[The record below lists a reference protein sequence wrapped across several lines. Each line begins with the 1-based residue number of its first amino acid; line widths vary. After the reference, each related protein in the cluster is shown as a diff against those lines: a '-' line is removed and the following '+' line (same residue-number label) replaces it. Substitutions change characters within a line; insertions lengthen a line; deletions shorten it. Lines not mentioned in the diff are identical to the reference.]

1 MQSAG
6 AHLNVTSSARPA
18 GRAASSAASYDLLL
32 MAVVDFFLGLIRARD
47 SRAAREISAQPHL
60 VISGLKLSVSS
71 PNERY
76 FDCDH
81 FRFDGKI
88 LEVLVALQNLR

>member
-1 MQSAG
+1 VPDQQVEVEA
-6 AHLNVTSSARPA
+6 VV
-18 GRAASSAASYDLLL
+18 SAASYDLLL

-60 VISGLKLSVSS
+60 VVSGPAVSVSS
-71 PNERY
+71 PNESQ

-81 FRFDGKI
+81 FRFDG
-88 LEVLVALQNLR
+88 RMR

>member
-1 MQSAG
+1 MPDQQVG
-6 AHLNVTSSARPA
+6 AV
-18 GRAASSAASYDLLL
+18 SSAASYDLLL

-60 VISGLKLSVSS
+60 VISGPALSVSS

-81 FRFDGKI
+81 FRFD
-88 LEVLVALQNLR
+88 ERMR